1 MNNNKLLPLSAA
13 AVAVLCSISS
23 LASANN
29 KADEVVVSAN
39 RFEQPISSILA
50 PVTVVTREDIDHWQS
65 NTVIDVLQR
74 LPGVDVSQSGGMGQ
88 LSSLYI
94 RGTESRHVLVLIDG
108 VRLNQAGISG
118 SSDMSQ
124 IPISLVQR
132 IEYIRGAR
140 SAVYGSDAIGGVV
153 NIITRRDND
162 GTTLNAGIGSHGYQ
176 NYNGSTQQK
185 IGENTTVTAAGA
197 YTYTKGFDVEARGNT
212 GNYPNGYPQPDK
224 DGFQNKTL
232 WLGVEHQFTTD
243 ISAYARAYG
252 YDNRTNYD
260 GFYSE
265 NKATKVSNLVD
276 TRKLSSRTYETGVN
290 YHYDAYSASLLGS
303 YSHAKDYNYDP
314 RHGQY
319 GLFSNLD
326 ESKQYNLQWG
336 NSYKLDKGTVSAGV
350 DYQRQS
356 VEPSSYTMISEKQ
369 TLNNTGL
376 YFTGQY
382 ALLNSV
388 TAEAAIRSDH
398 NSEFNWHTT
407 WQSGLSWEFY
417 DGYKLIGSYATAYK
431 APNLSQ
437 LYAYSSSSWGT
448 TKGNPNLKPE
458 ESKQWEVGVE
468 GTTGPLFWQLNAYHN
483 DIDNLIDYKQGF
495 PVSTYENIGKA
506 EIKGLEWVG
515 ELDTGIFQHQLT
527 YQYVDPRNKD
537 TDKVLARRTKQQV
550 KYQLDWPIYSVDM
563 GLTYQYIG
571 SRYDTAFYDNAPS
584 QRIKVGGVSLW
595 DLTAAYPITSHLTIR
610 GKIANMFDK
619 DYETAYGYRTAGREY
634 FLTGSYNF

>member
-1 MNNNKLLPLSAA
+1 MNNKKLLPLSAA
-13 AVAVLCSISS
+13 TMAVLCGISS
-23 LASANN
+23 LASAN
-29 KADEVVVSAN
+29 ADNNSDEMVISAN
-39 RFEQPISSILA
+39 RFEQPLSSILA
-50 PVTVVTREDIDHWQS
+50 PVTVVTREEIDHWQS
-65 NTVIDVLQR
+65 DTVIDVLRR
-74 LPGVDVSQSGGMGQ
+74 LPGVDISQSGGMGQ

-108 VRLNQAGISG
+108 IRLNQAGISG

-212 GNYPNGYPQPDK
+212 GGHPQPDK
-224 DGFQNKTL
+224 DGFLNKTL
-232 WLGVEHQFTTD
+232 WLGVEHQFTAD

-252 YDNRTNYD
+252 YDNRTDYD
-260 GFYSE
+260 SYYDSSA
-265 NKATKVSNLVD
+265 KSLVD
-276 TRKLSSRTYETGVN
+276 TRKLYSRTYETGIK
-290 YHYDAYSASLLGS
+290 YHQDKYSTSLIGS
-303 YSHAKDYNYDP
+303 YSHVKDYNYDP

-319 GLFSNLD
+319 GAFSNLD

-336 NSYKLDKGTVSAGV
+336 NSYQLDKGNISAGV

-369 TLNNTGL
+369 TLNNTGVYL
-376 YFTGQY
+376 TGQY
-382 ALLNSV
+382 ALVNSV
-388 TAEAAIRSDH
+388 VAEAAVRSDH
-398 NSEFNWHTT
+398 HSEFNWHTT

-417 DGYKLIGSYATAYK
+417 DGYKLVGSYATAYK

-448 TKGNPNLKPE
+448 IIGNPNLKPE
-458 ESKQWEVGVE
+458 KSQQWEVGVE
-468 GTTGPLFWQLNAYHN
+468 GMTGPLFWQINAYHT
-483 DIDNLIDYKQGF
+483 DVDNLIESNNGY

-506 EIKGLEWVG
+506 EIKGVEWVNQ
-515 ELDTGIFQHQLT
+515 LDTGIFHHQLT

-537 TDKVLARRTKQQV
+537 TDKVLLRRAKQQV
-550 KYQLDWPIYSVDM
+550 KYQLDWNIVDVDM

-571 SRYDTAFYDNAPS
+571 QRYDLNETY
-584 QRIKVGGVSLW
+584 QRIKVGGVSIW

>member
-1 MNNNKLLPLSAA
+1 MNNKKLLPLSAA
-13 AVAVLCSISS
+13 ALAVLCSIPS
-23 LASANN
+23 LASGNSQS
-29 KADEVVVSAN
+29 DQLVVSAN

-65 NTVIDVLQR
+65 NTVIDVLRR
-74 LPGVDVSQSGGMGQ
+74 LPGVDIAQSGGMGQ
-88 LSSLYI
+88 QSSLFI

-140 SAVYGSDAIGGVV
+140 SAVYGSDAVGGVV

-162 GTTLNAGIGSHGYQ
+162 GTTLNAGIGSHSYQ

-197 YTYTKGFDVEARGNT
+197 YTHTKGFDLAPKDVSPRQ
-212 GNYPNGYPQPDK
+212 YDK
-224 DGFQNKTL
+224 DGFLSKSL
-232 WLGVEHQFTTD
+232 WLGIEHQFSSE
-243 ISAYARAYG
+243 ILAYARAYG

-260 GFYSE
+260 VSE
-265 NKATKVSNLVD
+265 YAGLSVD
-276 TRKLSSRTYETGVN
+276 TRKLYSRTYETGLK
-290 YHYDAYSASLLGS
+290 YHQGKYSSSLMGS
-303 YSHAKDYNYDP
+303 YGYSKDYNFDP
-314 RHGQY
+314 RKGQY
-319 GLFSNLD
+319 SESANLD
-326 ESKQYNLQWG
+326 ESKQYNIQWG
-336 NSYKLDKGTVSAGV
+336 NSYLLDKGNISAGV

-356 VEPSSYTMISEKQ
+356 IEPSSYAMISEKQ
-369 TLNNTGL
+369 TLNNTGIYL
-376 YFTGQY
+376 TGQY
-382 ALLNSV
+382 AIIDSV

-398 NSEFNWHTT
+398 HSEFNWHTT

-417 DGYKLIGSYATAYK
+417 EGYKLIGSYATAYK
-431 APNLSQ
+431 APNLTQ
-437 LYAYSSSSWGT
+437 LYAYSSSAYGT
-448 TKGNPNLKPE
+448 TLGNPNLKPE
-458 ESKQWEVGVE
+458 ESKQWEIGVE
-468 GTTGPLFWQLNAYHN
+468 GTTGPLFWQVNAYHN
-483 DIDNLIDYKQGF
+483 DIDNLIAYKSGY
-495 PVSTYENIGKA
+495 PTSTYENIGEA
-506 EIKGLEWVG
+506 EIKGVEWVG
-515 ELDTGIFQHQLT
+515 EFETGILHHQVT
-527 YQYVDPRNKD
+527 YQYVDPRNKK
-537 TDKVLARRTKQQV
+537 TDKVLERRAKQQV
-550 KYQLDWPIYSVDM
+550 KYQLDWAIDKVDM

-571 SRYDTAFYDNAPS
+571 SRYDNDYSQFPS
-584 QRIKVGGVSLW
+584 RRVKQGGVSLW

>member
-1 MNNNKLLPLSAA
+1 MNNKKLLPLSAA
-13 AVAVLCSISS
+13 ALAVLCATSS

-29 KADEVVVSAN
+29 QTDQVVVSAN

-65 NTVIDVLQR
+65 NTVIDVLRR
-74 LPGVDVSQSGGMGQ
+74 LPGVDISQSGGMGQ
-88 LSSLYI
+88 QSSLFI

-140 SAVYGSDAIGGVV
+140 SAVYGSDAVGGVV

-162 GTTLNAGIGSHGYQ
+162 GTTLNAGIGSHSYQ

-197 YTYTKGFDVEARGNT
+197 YTHTKGFDVEARGNT
-212 GNYPNGYPQPDK
+212 GGGPQPDK
-224 DGFQNKTL
+224 DGFLNKTL
-232 WLGVEHQFTTD
+232 WLGVEHQFSSAL
-243 ISAYARAYG
+243 SAYARAYG
-252 YDNRTNYD
+252 YDNRTSYD
-260 GFYSE
+260 GTP
-265 NKATKVSNLVD
+265 AD
-276 TRKLSSRTYETGVN
+276 TRKLYSRTYESGLKYAN
-290 YHYDAYSASLLGS
+290 GKYSTSLLGS
-303 YSHAKDYNYDP
+303 YSHMKDYNYNYHNG
-314 RHGQY
+314 RY
-319 GLFSNLD
+319 GSGSVID
-326 ESKQYNLQWG
+326 ESDQYNFQWG
-336 NSYKLDKGTVSAGV
+336 NSYRLEKGNISAGV

-356 VEPSSYTMISEKQ
+356 IEPGGYTMTSKKE
-369 TLNNTGL
+369 TVNNTGIYL
-376 YFTGQY
+376 TGQY
-382 ALLNSV
+382 ALIDSV
-388 TAEAAIRSDH
+388 NAEGAVRSDH
-398 NSEFNWHTT
+398 HSEFNWHTT

-431 APNLSQ
+431 APNLGQ
-437 LYAYSSSSWGT
+437 LYTDNVAWNI
-448 TKGNPNLKPE
+448 KGNPNLKPE
-458 ESKQWEVGVE
+458 ESKQWEIGLE
-468 GTTGPLFWQLNAYHN
+468 GETGLLFWQLTGYENE
-483 DIDNLIDYKQGF
+483 ITNLIDF
-495 PVSTYENIGKA
+495 TSDPVTQTSSYNNIGKA
-506 EIKGLEWVG
+506 KIKGVEWNG
-515 ELDTGIFQHQLT
+515 ELQTGLFSHQLT
-527 YQYVDPRNKD
+527 LQYLDPRNEK
-537 TDKVLARRTKQQV
+537 TNKVLNRRAKQQV
-550 KYQLDWPIYSVDM
+550 KYQLDWNIAAVDM

-571 SRYDTAFYDNAPS
+571 SRYDTNETY
-584 QRIKVGGVSLW
+584 QRTKVGGVSIW

>member
-1 MNNNKLLPLSAA
+1 MNNKKLLPLSAS

-23 LASANN
+23 LASANANN
-29 KADEVVVSAN
+29 KPDQVVVSAN

-65 NTVIDVLQR
+65 NTVIDVLRR
-74 LPGVDVSQSGGMGQ
+74 LPGVDIAQNGGMGQ
-88 LSSLYI
+88 LSSLFI

-162 GTTLNAGIGSHGYQ
+162 GTTLNAGIGSHSYQ

-197 YTYTKGFDVEARGNT
+197 YTHTKGFDLAPKEVSPRQ
-212 GNYPNGYPQPDK
+212 YDK
-224 DGFQNKTL
+224 DGFLSKSL
-232 WLGVEHQFTTD
+232 WLGVEHQLSSE
-243 ISAYARAYG
+243 ILAYARAYG
-252 YDNRTNYD
+252 YDNRTSYD
-260 GFYSE
+260 VSE
-265 NKATKVSNLVD
+265 YAGLSVD
-276 TRKLSSRTYETGVN
+276 TRKLYSRTYETGFK
-290 YHYDAYSASLLGS
+290 YHQGKYSSSLMGS
-303 YSHAKDYNYDP
+303 YGYSKDYNFDP
-314 RHGQY
+314 RKGQY
-319 GLFSNLD
+319 ADSSNLD
-326 ESKQYNLQWG
+326 ESKQYNIQWG
-336 NSYKLDKGTVSAGV
+336 NSYQLEKGSISAGV

-356 VEPSSYTMISEKQ
+356 IEPSRYAMISEKQ
-369 TLNNTGL
+369 TLNNTGIYL
-376 YFTGQY
+376 TGQY
-382 ALLNSV
+382 ALIDTV
-388 TAEAAIRSDH
+388 VAEAAVRSDH
-398 NSEFNWHTT
+398 HSEFNWYTT

-417 DGYKLIGSYATAYK
+417 EGYKLVGSYSTAYK
-431 APNLSQ
+431 APNLTQ
-437 LYAYSSSSWGT
+437 LYAYSSSVYGT
-448 TKGNPNLKPE
+448 TIGNPNLKPE
-458 ESKQWEVGVE
+458 ESKQWEIGIE

-483 DIDNLIDYKQGF
+483 DIDNLIASYK
-495 PVSTYENIGKA
+495 SDKSITSYENIGEA
-506 EIKGLEWVG
+506 EIKGVEWVG
-515 ELDTGIFQHQLT
+515 EFDTGVLHHQLT
-527 YQYVDPRNKD
+527 YQYVDPRNKK
-537 TDKVLARRTKQQV
+537 TDKVLERRAKQQV
-550 KYQLDWPIYSVDM
+550 KYQLDWAIDKVDM

-571 SRYDTAFYDNAPS
+571 SRYDNDYSEWPS
-584 QRIKVGGVSLW
+584 RPVKLGGVSLW